1 MSEQANK
8 ELVRRFFATL
18 SSGDLPAVG
27 RFFGDGSTWGFGFA
41 EDSSVRTGPREIVE
55 DFLVPI
61 REGLFEPGNPKVAIV
76 NLWAD
81 GDWVIAETVGT
92 GPMRNGNSYRNVYAF
107 VLRVEDGV
115 IRELREYM
123 DTAYAAKVSAGP
135 VD

>member
-1 MSEQANK
+1 MSEKANK
-8 ELVRRFFATL
+8 ELVRRFFTTL
-18 SSGDLPAVG
+18 SSGDLQA
-27 RFFGDGSTWGFGFA
+27 
-41 EDSSVRTGPREIVE
+41 
-55 DFLVPI
+55 
-61 REGLFEPGNPKVAIV
+61 V

-92 GPMRNGNSYRNVYAF
+92 GPMRNGNTYRNVYAF

>member
-1 MSEQANK
+1 VSAEANK

-18 SSGDLPAVG
+18 SSGDLQGVG
-27 RFFGDGSTWGFGFA
+27 RFFDERSTWGVGRA
-41 EDSSVRTGPREIVE
+41 GDPSVRTGPGEIVD
-55 DFLVPI
+55 DFLVPV
-61 REGLFEPGNPKVAIV
+61 REGLFEPGNPKVHIE

-92 GPMRNGNSYRNVYAF
+92 GPMRNGNDYRNVYAF
-107 VLRVEDGV
+107 VLRIEGEL
-115 IRELREYM
+115 IREMREYM